1 MTVTTVANVQGEF
14 TALDRCDKC
23 GAQAK
28 VRAVLITGEL
38 LFCGHHARETGYK
51 LVLQSV
57 EIYDPEG
64 YIQHGDE

>member
-1 MTVTTVANVQGEF
+1 MTVTTVANVQEEF

-23 GAQAK
+23 GAQAR
-28 VRAVLITGEL
+28 VRARLITGEL

-51 LVLQSV
+51 LALQSV